1 MHPLRLAI
9 VTRRFWPY
17 CGTGELA
24 AGEIADAIQR
34 AGHHVEI
41 LTVRWEKNWP
51 RKFVFREIG
60 VTRLARPVT
69 GPWATFR
76 FLRSLSRYVKEVD
89 LDGIIV
95 YGLQEESWAAIRNFA
110 RQLPVV
116 VRVDQLAVTGDF
128 RSQFSSRQAAALNS
142 VKQIL
147 VDSRWTASKL
157 VENNSIAAGLISVV
171 PEAVEID
178 PSFQRSLSK
187 QGTSRMSLS
196 DAHPILQIE
205 TTQPLVVC
213 GAPLNGDRGLF
224 DLVDAWPHVLKRFP
238 KARLWILGDGVKG
251 RDVWERIVDLGLAN
265 CIIMPGFFDDLSD
278 IFQAADVYV
287 HPLRSD
293 ASCGCL
299 VRALEA
305 GICTVAT
312 TTMATEE
319 LITKN
324 VDGLLAPTENPS
336 ALAEAVHLALDDN
349 DLRDRLGRSAQKNVR
364 ERFDIDKLVS
374 TYLSPFM
381 QTADRMVETVK
392 Q

>member
-17 CGTGELA
+17 CGPAELG
-24 AGEIADAIQR
+24 AGEIAEAILR

-51 RKFVFREIG
+51 RKFAFREIG
-60 VTRLARPVT
+60 VTRLGRPVT

-116 VRVDQLAVTGDF
+116 VRVDQLAVTGEF
-128 RSQFSSRQAAALNS
+128 RSQFSGRQLAALNS
-142 VKQIL
+142 VKRVL
-147 VDSRWTASKL
+147 VDSHWTSMQLAK
-157 VENNSIAAGLISVV
+157 NNAITAGLVSVV
-171 PEAVEID
+171 PEAVVID
-178 PSFQRSLSK
+178 PTFQRSLSR
-187 QGTSRMSLS
+187 QGTSRVALS

-205 TTQPLVVC
+205 ATQPLVVC

-224 DLVDAWPHVLKRFP
+224 DLVEAWPRVLDRFP
-238 KARLWILGDGVKG
+238 NARLWILGDGVKS
-251 RDVWERIVDLGLAN
+251 RQVWERIVELNLAN
-265 CIIMPGFFDDLSD
+265 SVIMPGFFDDLSD

-299 VRALEA
+299 VRALAA
-305 GICTVAT
+305 GVCTVAT

-324 VDGLLAPTENPS
+324 VSGLLTPTENPS
-336 ALAEAVHLALDDN
+336 ALAEAIHLALNSN
-349 DLRDRLGRSAQKNVR
+349 DLRERLGRAAQNIVQ
-364 ERFDIDKLVS
+364 ERSDIDKLVS
-374 TYLSPFM
+374 AYLSPFM
-381 QTADRMVETVK
+381 ETSDRVIETVK
-392 Q
+392 H

>member
-1 MHPLRLAI
+1 MYPLRLAI
-9 VTRRFWPY
+9 VTRRFWPF
-17 CGTGELA
+17 CGPAELA
-24 AGEIADAIQR
+24 AGEIADAILR

-51 RKFVFREIG
+51 RKFAFREIG
-60 VTRLARPVT
+60 VTRLGRPVT

-116 VRVDQLAVTGDF
+116 VRVDQLAVTGEF
-128 RSQFSSRQAAALNS
+128 RNHFSGRQLAALNS
-142 VKQIL
+142 VKRIL
-147 VDSRWTASKL
+147 VDSRWTARQLEEYNK
-157 VENNSIAAGLISVV
+157 IAAGLISVV

-178 PSFQRSLSK
+178 QSFQRSSSK

-213 GAPLNGDRGLF
+213 GAPLDGDRGLY
-224 DLVDAWPHVLKRFP
+224 DLVDAWPHVLDRFP
-238 KARLWILGDGVKG
+238 EARLWILGDGIKG
-251 RDVWERIVDLGLAN
+251 RDVWERIADLGLAN
-265 CIIMPGFFDDLSD
+265 SIIMPGFFDDLSD

-305 GICTVAT
+305 GVCTAAT
-312 TTMATEE
+312 TTMATKE

-324 VDGLLAPTENPS
+324 INGLLAPTGNPS
-336 ALAEAVHLALDDN
+336 ALAEAINLALDSN
-349 DLRDRLGRSAQKNVR
+349 DLRDRLDDQRKNAYGNGMILINL
-364 ERFDIDKLVS
+364 FPL
-374 TYLSPFM
+374 T
-381 QTADRMVETVK
+381 
-392 Q
+392 